1 MLYCPNCQRLCKS
14 HCPNCSDTRLLRTP
28 KPGDPVFLFTANEF
42 QRMMVEPVLDESGLP
57 YWAVSQRGG
66 ALRAKLGAMG
76 DTCRFYA
83 PFASYEAVCQLF
95 EDVFDDDGDILEAL
109 RSNRSFSKP

>member
-14 HCPNCSDTRLLRTP
+14 RCPNCSDTRSLRTP
-28 KPGDPVFLFTANEF
+28 KPDDPVFLFTANEF

-66 ALRAKLGAMG
+66 ALRAKLGAMD

-83 PFASYEAVCQLF
+83 PFASYEAVCQLL

>member
-14 HCPNCSDTRLLRTP
+14 RCPNCSDTRSLRTP
-28 KPGDPVFLFTANEF
+28 KPDDPVFLFTANEF

-57 YWAVSQRGG
+57 YWDVSQRGG

-83 PFASYEAVCQLF
+83 PFASYEAVCQLL

>member
-14 HCPNCSDTRLLRTP
+14 QCPSCSDTRSLRAP
-28 KPGDPVFLFTANEF
+28 QPDDPVFLFIANEF
-42 QRMMVEPVLDESGLP
+42 QRMMVEPVLEESGLP

-83 PFASYEAVCQLF
+83 PFASY
-95 EDVFDDDGDILEAL
+95 
-109 RSNRSFSKP
+109 